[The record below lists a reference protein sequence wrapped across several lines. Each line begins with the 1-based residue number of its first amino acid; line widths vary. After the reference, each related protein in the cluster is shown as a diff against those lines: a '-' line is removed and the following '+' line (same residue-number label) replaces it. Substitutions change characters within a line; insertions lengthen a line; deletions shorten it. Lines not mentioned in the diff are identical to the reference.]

1 MKIELA
7 KDVEDFL
14 VEQVRAGVCAN
25 ATELANDVLRSL
37 RELQRKPFEV
47 TPELGC
53 LKQPTSQ
60 ARRWPA
66 RTLTASADE
75 CGQARKLP
83 MHERPQDGR
92 FHCRH

>member
-47 TPELGC
+47 TPELETWLLEAADKPSTPLAG
-53 LKQPTSQ
+53 TDFDGV
-60 ARRWPA
+60 RRRVRAGTQTPNA
-66 RTLTASADE
+66 
-75 CGQARKLP
+75 
-83 MHERPQDGR
+83 
-92 FHCRH
+92 